1 LIGKH
6 VLEGLE
12 KGVAG
17 PAEPVMV
24 NGYGAEDALQRP

>member
-1 LIGKH
+1 MIGKH
-6 VLEGLE
+6 LLEGLE

-17 PAEPVMV
+17 AATPVMV